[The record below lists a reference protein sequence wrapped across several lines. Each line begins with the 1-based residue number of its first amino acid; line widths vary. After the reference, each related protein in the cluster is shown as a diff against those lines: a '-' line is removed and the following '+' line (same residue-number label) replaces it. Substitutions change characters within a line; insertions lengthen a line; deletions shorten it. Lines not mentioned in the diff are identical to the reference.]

1 MGAQRQT
8 KRNKKMN
15 NQENNIQQCLDLQL
29 QGYKTETEV
38 PDELLEKLPL
48 EIPYAGINYSI

>member
-15 NQENNIQQCLDLQL
+15 NQENNIQQCLTKYIEQ
-29 QGYKTETEV
+29 
-38 PDELLEKLPL
+38 
-48 EIPYAGINYSI
+48 